1 MKKGLK
7 FSGATREESWDTWDK
22 IYRTAQIEWRV
33 IWREKEGM
41 IAEIF
46 PGGKTRDRKSLK
58 QERRKESQSSQEL
71 FEEVTPLFSQR
82 ALERG
87 AKG

>member
-1 MKKGLK
+1 MG
-7 FSGATREESWDTWDK
+7 R
-22 IYRTAQIEWRV
+22 
-33 IWREKEGM
+33 REKEGK

-46 PGGKTRDRKSLK
+46 PGGKTRHGESLK
-58 QERRKESQSSQEL
+58 RERQKESQSSREL

-87 AKG
+87 VKG